1 MTRLIALVV
10 CSAALLI
17 AGCGDRSR
25 SSSPERSPTSS
36 PTSAAKDDLPE
47 LTSMAQLQ
55 RAFDAH
61 PDVPRLV
68 ILLSPT

>member
-1 MTRLIALVV
+1 MTRPIALVV

-25 SSSPERSPTSS
+25 SSSPERS

>member
-1 MTRLIALVV
+1 MTRLIALIA
-10 CSAALLI
+10 CSAALLV
-17 AGCGDRSR
+17 AGCGDGSA
-25 SSSPERSPTSS
+25 SSSATRTPAGSA
-36 PTSAAKDDLPE
+36 SAAGDDLPE